1 MSERERERGNE
12 KASEGYTVSDG
23 HQVTHTVPVPNP
35 EATAAPTGEAH
46 GEEHSSHLY
55 GEERSSHLYGE
66 ERSSHLYG
74 EERSSQLYGFME
86 LWSPVAKTRW
96 TTRTQLSY

>member
-66 ERSSHLYG
+66 ERSS
-74 EERSSQLYGFME
+74 QLYGFME